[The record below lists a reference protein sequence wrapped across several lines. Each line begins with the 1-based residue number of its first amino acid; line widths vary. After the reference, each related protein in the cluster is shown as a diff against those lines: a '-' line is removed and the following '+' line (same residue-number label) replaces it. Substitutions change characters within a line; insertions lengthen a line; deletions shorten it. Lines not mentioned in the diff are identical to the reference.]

1 MTAKIARIDT
11 VLEKPP
17 GEMRL
22 VLIKEACRYGRFGK
36 DKCYQLI
43 AAHKINAYKDGHI
56 TLVDL
61 NSIDAY
67 HRTLPRVV
75 SVDRVERRRRR

>member
-1 MTAKIARIDT
+1 MTAKLARIDT

-17 GEMRL
+17 GAMRL
-22 VLIKEACRYGRFGK
+22 VTIKEACRYGRFGR
-36 DKCYQLI
+36 DKLYQLI
-43 AAHKINAYKDGHI
+43 AEQKINAYKDGHI

-67 HRTLPRVV
+67 HRTLPRVI
-75 SVDRVERRRRR
+75 SADRAERRRRR